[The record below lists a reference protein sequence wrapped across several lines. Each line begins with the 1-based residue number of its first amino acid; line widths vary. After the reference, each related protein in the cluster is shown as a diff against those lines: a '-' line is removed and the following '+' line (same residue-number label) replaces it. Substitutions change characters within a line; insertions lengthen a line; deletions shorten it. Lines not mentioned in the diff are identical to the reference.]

1 MPQILDQY
9 GKPFVMQ
16 PAPPM
21 RASIEAGRADNE
33 GLRSWSNADSLGP
46 NAALDVGTRQR
57 LRDRGRYES
66 LNNSYCR
73 GLIRSLAYDMIG
85 TVPRLQLS
93 IPGASIEDIKR
104 VRTRYQRWAMAA
116 MLGMQFRIMEKMV
129 SREGN
134 AFALLDTNE
143 NQKDPVKLCL
153 RLVEDEQCCTPTGLR
168 VSGNIIDGIE
178 LDNSGRPARYWFL
191 RNHPGENTYFAGARD
206 YFSVEARNVLHWYER
221 DRAGQ
226 IRGVPRIVAG
236 LPMFGKSR
244 RFTDATITAA
254 EFAASIAGVLE
265 STIPPQDG
273 QAVSIEAMDRFEMVK
288 QMLLTMPQGWKAN
301 QMKAEHP
308 TTTYG
313 DFKRENMNEAG
324 RGAGAPLNVVSGNS
338 SGYNYSSGRLDHL
351 PYQRGLTVERYDFRS
366 IVEDPI
372 FLAWH
377 EEASMVPD
385 YLPDGLPPI
394 EEWNW
399 NWRYDGFDSIDQNK
413 DATADDTR
421 LKNGTTNYD
430 EIYSAYGQDWQEEF
444 EQVAREKEYAE
455 SLGLPWPML
464 FSGPAQALPAKDDP
478 NAPMA
483 DEINDGEVDDTP
495 LEPTRRNAAYLGGR

>member
-1 MPQILDQY
+1 
-9 GKPFVMQ
+9 
-16 PAPPM
+16 
-21 RASIEAGRADNE
+21 
-33 GLRSWSNADSLGP
+33 
-46 NAALDVGTRQR
+46 
-57 LRDRGRYES
+57 
-66 LNNSYCR
+66 
-73 GLIRSLAYDMIG
+73 LAYDLIG
-85 TVPRLQLS
+85 TGPRLQLS
-93 IPGASIEDIKR
+93 IPGATVEQIKQ
-104 VRTRYQRWAMAA
+104 VRRRYQQWARAA
-116 MLGMQFRIMEKMV
+116 QIGLAYRIMEKSV

-134 AFALLDTNE
+134 IFAILDT
-143 NQKDPVKLCL
+143 DPNLRDQVKLSL

-178 LDNSGRPARYWFL
+178 LDNSGRPVRYWFL

-206 YFSVEARNVLHWYER
+206 YFAVEARNVIHWYER

-265 STIPPQDG
+265 SSIPPQDG
-273 QAVSIEAMDRFEMVK
+273 QAVSIEAMDRFEMIK
-288 QMLLTMPQGWKAN
+288 QMLLTLPQGWKAN

-313 DFKRENMNEAG
+313 DFKRENMSEAG
-324 RGAGAPLNVVSGNS
+324 RGTGAPLNVVSGNS
-338 SGYNYSSGRLDHL
+338 SGYNFSSGRLDHL
-351 PYQRGLTVERYDFRS
+351 PYQRGLTVDRDDFRN
-366 IVEDPI
+366 IVADPV

-377 EEASMVPD
+377 DEAAINPD
-385 YLPDGLPPI
+385 YLPANLPPI
-394 EEWNW
+394 EEWTW

-444 EQVAREKEYAE
+444 EQAAREKEYAE
-455 SLGLPWPML
+455 SLGLPWPLL
-464 FSGPAQALPAKDDP
+464 FGGPMQAIPAPNDP
-478 NAPMA
+478 NAPMV
-483 DEINDGEVDDTP
+483 DPIDDTNP
-495 LEPTRRNAAYLGGR
+495 DDTALDLPRRPAAYTGGRR